1 MKKAARKSD
10 TNKAAAEND
19 LPIAFSLPNGNRIA
33 VIVTLL
39 FENWRDGHAP
49 NYSPMTTSLKPGT
62 YDRAGVTWSQYGGNA
77 GIWRLLRILDE
88 FGVKGTVCANARS
101 VELYPDAAR
110 MAVECG
116 HEIAAHNYTQD
127 GLLVYMSPKEQR
139 ETIRSC
145 VRIIEKHTGMR
156 PVGWLS
162 SVLAST
168 DETVD
173 QLCQEGFLW
182 YGDCNDWDLPRILR
196 SKSGSIVNLPHTDF
210 ADNRVLR
217 QHPRPYYDMHKDTFD
232 FLYKNEPGA
241 VLNLTAHCN
250 FGGRP
255 LMAAKFADILRYF
268 RSFPD
273 VWFPRHDEMA
283 TWFRGLGVDQVSYA
297 DRFFAAAPAPAA
309 RKKSRSSR

>member
-1 MKKAARKSD
+1 MDIKTMD
-10 TNKAAAEND
+10 TKND
-19 LPIAFSLPNGNRIA
+19 LPAAFSWPNGNRIA

-39 FENWRDGHAP
+39 FENWSDGQAP
-49 NYSPMTTSLKPGT
+49 NYSPMTTSLKPGS

-77 GIWRLLRILDE
+77 GIWRLIRILDE
-88 FGVKGTVCANARS
+88 FGIKATVCANARS

-110 MAVECG
+110 MAVERG

-127 GLLVYMSPKEQR
+127 GLLAYMSPKEQQ
-139 ETIRSC
+139 ETIRRC
-145 VRIIEKHTGMR
+145 VKIIEQHTGVR
-156 PVGWLS
+156 PTGWLS

-168 DETVD
+168 DDTVD

-182 YGDCNDWDLPRILR
+182 YGDCNDWDLPRILHA
-196 SKSGSIVNLPHTDF
+196 KSGSIVNLPHTDF

-217 QHPRPYYDMHKDTFD
+217 QHPRPYFDMHKDTFD
-232 FLYKNEPGA
+232 FLYRNEPGA
-241 VLNLTAHCN
+241 MLNLTAHCN

-255 LMAAKFADILRYF
+255 LMAAMFADILRYF

-297 DRFFAAAPAPAA
+297 DRFFPTASVTA
-309 RKKSRSSR
+309 KKSRSSR